1 MEDWIGVLKGG
12 ELNAQVKSRHSAI
25 DQGVADMN
33 ERYDKLK
40 MLIEKY
46 YAFKKNN
53 VNNEMSEEVTRVW
66 INDFLEIFGWDV
78 HNLSQVVQEKV
89 VSEQQRVRLEKIE
102 SSHSKPDYTLI
113 NGKIIKTYLDAKRS
127 TVDIFKSK
135 EAAFQIR
142 SYGWSAGVPCAF
154 LSNFEQFSILDCRD
168 IPTKDRAADIGA
180 IQIGIDEY
188 LVKFDVLNTYLDR
201 MTIYQG
207 SLEKLYST
215 RKIEGYKTVD
225 LYFNEMLSAFRL
237 TLANNIYKNNSEIGL
252 SIGQLNYYVQLIIDR
267 IVFIRVC
274 ESKGIEEQE
283 LLRSYAESGFWDSF
297 RESCYTRFYDHYDG
311 AMFSAL
317 DSNFKNL
324 SIDNTIFEEFVEK
337 LYYPYPYRFDAI
349 PVHVIAKVYEKFLA
363 YSLIDKNGVIIAE
376 LKQEY
381 VKTNGAIPTDADV
394 ARIICEETLDLSCI
408 TDIDRILDLKI
419 LDPCCGSG
427 IFLVAAYEKIT
438 NRFKEL
444 VAEECEYCLNHNKEK
459 YLSLDA
465 KRKIMRSCLHGMDI
479 DLTAI
484 EVTKMS
490 LALKIIDDIVPELY
504 SASGMFGEKILR
516 DIHNNI
522 VCGNALVD
530 GDINILPAEIPEI
543 KPLAIRHRFPDVFSN
558 DGFSYIIGNPPYVET
573 KFFKASSSTMHKY
586 LKEKYNSF
594 EGKADL
600 SVLFLE
606 RCLGLLKNKG
616 RLGIIIQRR
625 WFKTSY
631 GEKARNVIASSGYL
645 KTLLDIGTTK
655 MFPGRITYVSI
666 MILEKTQQRYVNYDY
681 IPGDDC
687 IDAINYMM
695 KNSSARKQIP
705 MSFFQSS
712 AWSPEFYD
720 MTKVKNK
727 YAARLGVLGD
737 NPMIHIR
744 DGIQALWKKIYHIT
758 QCRERCGLICG
769 KNGFGETVCIENDM
783 VKPVIYNREFLP
795 LKKLKPDAYCLFPYV
810 GDKNKEKISINEIER
825 KYPYAYE
832 YLSKNKKRINAQVK
846 CNNGEYWHTFTREH
860 NHEWFLSK
868 KVIIPM
874 TARDTFATYECG
886 TGFYMDNSNVWF
898 INIDSDEET
907 ELKAIAM
914 IINSTVFS
922 VFAKSGANP
931 QSGDYYKFNK
941 QFLAPVPFPN
951 ARMNRE
957 DTGIQ
962 SLSRLHD
969 EIINIMEQ
977 YNEAS
982 EQNRIHYESILESKW
997 EEVDAVCEAMYELE
1011 EADFREI
1018 RKMGRTLS
1026 RVTGLER

>member
-1 MEDWIGVLKGG
+1 MK
-12 ELNAQVKSRHSAI
+12 
-25 DQGVADMN
+25 

-40 MLIEKY
+40 ALIEKY
-46 YAFKKNN
+46 YTFKKSNAD
-53 VNNEMSEEVTRVW
+53 NEMSEEATRVW

-78 HNLSQVVQEKV
+78 HDLSQVIQEQV
-89 VSEQQRVRLEKIE
+89 VNGKQKDRLEKIE

-113 NGKIIKTYLDAKRS
+113 NGKIVKTYLDAKKS

-142 SYGWSAGVPCAF
+142 SYGWSASVPCAF
-154 LSNFEQFSILDCRD
+154 LTNFEQFAIFDCRD
-168 IPTKDRAADIGA
+168 IPTREKAADIGA

-188 LVKFDVLNTYLDR
+188 LDKFDVLNTHLDR
-201 MTIYQG
+201 IAVYQG
-207 SLEKLYST
+207 RLEKLYST

-225 LYFNEMLSAFRL
+225 LYFNEMLSGFRL
-237 TLANNIYKNNSEIGL
+237 VLANNIYKNNTKMGL
-252 SIGQLNYYVQLIIDR
+252 SIEQLNYYVQLIIDR

-283 LLRSYAESGFWDSF
+283 LLRSYVESGFWDSF
-297 RESCYTRFYDHYDG
+297 KDSCYTRFYDHYDG
-311 AMFSAL
+311 AMFSIG
-317 DSNFKNL
+317 DNEFKNL

-337 LYYPYPYRFDAI
+337 LYYPYPYKFDAI
-349 PVHVIAKVYEKFLA
+349 PVHVIAKVYEEFLA
-363 YSLIDKNGVIIAE
+363 YSLIEKNGVILTE

-381 VKTNGAIPTDADV
+381 VKTNGAIPTDANV
-394 ARIICEETLDLSCI
+394 ARIICEETLDLSYI
-408 TDIDRILDLKI
+408 NSIEEILELKV

-427 IFLVAAYEKIT
+427 IFLVATYEMIA
-438 NRFKEL
+438 NRFKEI
-444 VAEECEYCLNHNKEK
+444 ASEECGCCLNYNGEK
-459 YLSLDA
+459 YLTLDA
-465 KRKIMRSCLHGMDI
+465 KRKIMRSCLYGIDI

-522 VCGNALVD
+522 VCGNTLV
-530 GDINILPAEIPEI
+530 GSDIDILPTEIAEI
-543 KPLAIRHRFPDVFSN
+543 KPLAIQRKFS
-558 DGFSYIIGNPPYVET
+558 DAFSEGGFSYIIGNPPYVET

-594 EGKADL
+594 EGKVDL
-600 SVLFLE
+600 AVLFLE
-606 RCLGLLKNKG
+606 RCLGLLKNNG
-616 RLGIIIQRR
+616 TLGIIIQRR

-631 GEKARNVIASSGYL
+631 GESARNVIANSGYL

-655 MFPGRITYVSI
+655 MFHGRITYVSI
-666 MILEKTQQRYVNYDY
+666 MILEKMQQQYVNYDH

-687 IDAINYMM
+687 IDVVNYLM
-695 KNSSARKQIP
+695 KNRDARKQIP
-705 MSFFQSS
+705 MSFFQKG

-720 MTKVKNK
+720 MTKIKNK
-727 YAARLGVLGD
+727 YVARLGVMGD
-737 NPMIHIR
+737 NPIIHIR
-744 DGIQALWKKIYHIT
+744 DGIQALWKKLYHIT
-758 QCRERCGLICG
+758 QCQERNGLIYG
-769 KNGFGETVCIENDM
+769 KNGFGEAVCIEKDM

-795 LKKLKPDAYCLFPYV
+795 LKKLKPDAYCLFPYE
-810 GDKNKEKISINEIER
+810 GSKNKEKISINEIEQ

-832 YLSKNKKRINAQVK
+832 YLSKNKERINAQVE
-846 CNNGEYWHTFTREH
+846 CNSGEFWHTFTREH

-898 INIDSDEET
+898 INIDSDEEI

-941 QFLAPVPFPN
+941 QFLTPVPFPN
-951 ARMNRE
+951 AKINKADIRV
-957 DTGIQ
+957 Q

-969 EIINIMEQ
+969 EIISIMEQ
-977 YNEAS
+977 YNGAN
-982 EQNRIHYESILESKW
+982 EQNKIHYESILEKKW
-997 EEVDAVCEAMYELE
+997 EEVDEACEAMYELE
-1011 EADFREI
+1011 EADVREI

-1026 RVTGLER
+1026 RITGLER